1 MMNNCTDGGS
11 ITFNVNVE
19 VETTEVVKVVGNCAE
34 LGNWNPVEA
43 ISLTQDSN
51 DKTLWSCSIKV
62 SSTNV
67 IYYRYLTCIVFERDG
82 VKNSLLQKWENHKTP
97 RTFKSN
103 SSGNDVFGLICNEYL
118 INHGF
123 ATAQTFLFLKF
134 KQKSVQLWMD
144 EVESELRLKA
154 LCVDSSFK
162 KTNPGKESASV
173 AVIQAAIIQ
182 IDLYM
187 DIRGQSPKYIGFFHL
202 MPENYKA
209 NNGKFT
215 GPVYSPNNSV
225 IGKIT
230 EISLENSYSC
240 EWSSNKTLM
249 IGHRGSGVSSGVRKC
264 YPPVEENTIASFQ
277 LAHKNGF
284 DFVEFDVQLSKD
296 MVPLI
301 YHDYTIGLGL
311 NEEKETRGTL
321 EVHVMDLKAE
331 QLQSY
336 PVRFFQMIFQIYLCD
351 FTQLYLTNTKPL
363 NMASRDIRTF
373 FGQGGGDDEK
383 KESERA
389 KKQIEKRKADQ
400 KSYDKAKRRRLIQ
413 ESLKDLAVLNDLPN
427 HICSHTAICTRHM
440 RDVTTST
447 VKMLS
452 SYLCAYHITLNQEKL
467 STLITGDF
475 NAKVSTNRHTK
486 LTKVEV
492 LNQVT
497 GRDHRMSIAEFKFSA
512 ITLEL
517 MKRRND
523 RIDREYWRSGRE
535 DGTSDVERFWDD
547 LNVFIDTILTCVM
560 KSAGNR
566 RIIFSCFNPEVCTM
580 LKLKQNVYPVALL
593 ICGKADCY
601 QPYDDDRTISIQKA
615 VYFALNTNLQGI
627 VAHADEILKDISIV
641 KHVHQSN
648 LLLLTWGENVN
659 NDEAVS
665 TLRKYHLDGIIQDR
679 FVAVVKSSPQLDLCF
694 NEDLYT

>member
-336 PVRFFQMIFQIYLCD
+336 P
-351 FTQLYLTNTKPL
+351 
-363 NMASRDIRTF
+363 
-373 FGQGGGDDEK
+373 
-383 KESERA
+383 
-389 KKQIEKRKADQ
+389 
-400 KSYDKAKRRRLIQ
+400 
-413 ESLKDLAVLNDLPN
+413 LKDLAVLNDLPTG
-427 HICSHTAICTRHM
+427 HK
-440 RDVTTST
+440 V
-447 VKMLS
+447 LS
-452 SYLCAYHITLNQEKL
+452 LNLKGDQSPFPTLV
-467 STLITGDF
+467 SVF
-475 NAKVSTNRHTK
+475 NEVDSCLGFNIEIKCP
-486 LTKVEV
+486 LTYK
-492 LNQVT
+492 
-497 GRDHRMSIAEFKFSA
+497 
-512 ITLEL
+512 
-517 MKRRND
+517 
-523 RIDREYWRSGRE
+523 